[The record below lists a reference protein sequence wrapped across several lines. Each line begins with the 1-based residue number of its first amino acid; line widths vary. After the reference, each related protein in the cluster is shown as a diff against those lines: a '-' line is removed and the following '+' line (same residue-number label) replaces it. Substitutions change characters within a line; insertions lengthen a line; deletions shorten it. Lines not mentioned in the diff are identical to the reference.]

1 MTPRFT
7 DTVCLVTGSSRG
19 IGLGIAERL
28 VAEGARVVL
37 TGRTAETLDKAVAAL
52 GGPGTAL
59 AIPGKGDDP
68 EHHAAVVDA
77 ALSTFGRLD
86 HVVANVGINPVYGS
100 LADLDLGAARKV
112 LEVNVLGALGLVR
125 TAYRMAGPPGQVTGG
140 GPQDAGTPAGTLRS
154 VVTVAST
161 AGLRPAPGIG
171 FYGTSK
177 AALLHLTQQLA
188 SELAPEVRV
197 NAVAPSI
204 VRTRFAE
211 KLIED
216 EESVRARYPLGRI
229 GEPAD
234 IGGPAAFLLSDDAA
248 WMTGQTLVVDGG
260 ASLATEL

>member
-1 MTPRFT
+1 MDRF
-7 DTVCLVTGSSRG
+7 DGTVALVTGSSRG
-19 IGLGIAERL
+19 IGLGIAQRL
-28 VAEGARVVL
+28 VAEGARVVV
-37 TGRTAETLDKAVAAL
+37 TGRTRETLEEAVETL
-52 GGPGTAL
+52 GGTDVAL
-59 AIPGKGDDP
+59 AVPGKGDDP
-68 EHHAAVVDA
+68 EHHAAAVDA
-77 ALSTFGRLD
+77 ALTTFGRLD

-125 TAYRMAGPPGQVTGG
+125 TAYL
-140 GPQDAGTPAGTLRS
+140 DARDSLRS

-188 SELAPEVRV
+188 SELAPHVRV

-216 EESVRARYPLGRI
+216 EEAVAGRYPLRRI

-234 IGGPAAFLLSDDAA
+234 IAGPVAFLLSDDAA